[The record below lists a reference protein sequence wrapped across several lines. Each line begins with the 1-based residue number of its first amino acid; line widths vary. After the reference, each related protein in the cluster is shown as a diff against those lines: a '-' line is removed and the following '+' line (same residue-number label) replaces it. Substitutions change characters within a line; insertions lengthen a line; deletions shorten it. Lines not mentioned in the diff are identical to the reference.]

1 MAFKNNYKDS
11 HFVETVTKALKGLR
25 IAKIKIVFFKAP
37 AQRHCMQP
45 ILVSYE
51 APFRSNLP
59 KKNLSLTGP
68 TKKYKYSFLL
78 CAVPLT
84 KMTR

>member
-59 KKNLSLTGP
+59 KKTYPSLDQL
-68 TKKYKYSFLL
+68 KNINIHFCYAQSL
-78 CAVPLT
+78 
-84 KMTR
+84 

>member
-59 KKNLSLTGP
+59 
-68 TKKYKYSFLL
+68 
-78 CAVPLT
+78 
-84 KMTR
+84 